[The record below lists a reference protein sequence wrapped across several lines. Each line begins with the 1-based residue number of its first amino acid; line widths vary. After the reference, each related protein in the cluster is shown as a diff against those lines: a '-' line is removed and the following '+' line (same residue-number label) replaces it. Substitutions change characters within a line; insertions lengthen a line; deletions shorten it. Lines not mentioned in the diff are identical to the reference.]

1 MKIASYIFQGMLEKL
16 LLWKFWKIIRK
27 TSLVAFFLKKF
38 ELSNL
43 PTFNY
48 SENWLR
54 RKCFLSMLL
63 EFSKL
68 LWERLWCNQF
78 LIIWKLLCFATPSRN
93 LTRAW
98 YVPIVTL
105 LEISRSPLLIG
116 FAGLQYIV
124 CNAVKG
130 VLKLAENFQEV
141 VSNMVPYQKYTDI
154 QAAAF
159 SLACF

>member
-1 MKIASYIFQGMLEKL
+1 MKITLYIFQGMLEKL

-98 YVPIVTL
+98 YVPKSNSSRNFEKSPFNRICRLTVYSLQRCQKLTL
-105 LEISRSPLLIG
+105 NQIS
-116 FAGLQYIV
+116 
-124 CNAVKG
+124 
-130 VLKLAENFQEV
+130 
-141 VSNMVPYQKYTDI
+141 
-154 QAAAF
+154 
-159 SLACF
+159 